1 MLGSKGATKVKI
13 ITNSGVERKMPMCLD
28 HIHPC
33 KQIIKP
39 QSGSK
44 TNSREHSEEEDS
56 LNDKK
61 IGQLRCGPQYK
72 LNPHISG

>member
-1 MLGSKGATKVKI
+1 
-13 ITNSGVERKMPMCLD
+13 MCLD
-28 HIHPC
+28 HIHSY

-44 TNSREHSEEEDS
+44 TNSREHSDEEDS
-56 LNDKK
+56 LNDRK